1 LKANKLLFYLYIG
14 GLIAVPIGLL
24 LLPADFFD
32 SGESV
37 CLSVV
42 LLDQECYACGMT
54 RGVQHLLH
62 LDFMTAASFN
72 RLSFIVLPLLI
83 LLWFQEM
90 RRSILRIKELSERQ
104 ETKEAS

>member
-1 LKANKLLFYLYIG
+1 MLFYFYIG
-14 GLIAVPIGLL
+14 GLIAVPIVLL

-62 LDFMTAASFN
+62 LDFMSAASFN

-90 RRSILRIKELSERQ
+90 RRSILRIKELREKQ
-104 ETKEAS
+104 D

>member
-1 LKANKLLFYLYIG
+1 M
-14 GLIAVPIGLL
+14 
-24 LLPADFFD
+24 PADFFD